1 VSKASTKA
9 TIMRKTREW
18 FSEMDYLVGTVE
30 YWNHHA
36 KRHIDLFGC
45 DLIAFGSR
53 GCILIQVTTGDNH
66 ADRKAKL
73 LGMDSTALIK
83 EAGCD
88 VAVFSWRLS
97 PEKRGSKK
105 KVWKPRLEFL

>member
-1 VSKASTKA
+1 VTKA
-9 TIMRKTREW
+9 ATKSTIMRKTREF
-18 FSEMDYLVGTVE
+18 FSEMNYLVGTVE
-30 YWNHHA
+30 SWNHFS

-53 GCILIQVTTGDNH
+53 GCILIQVTVGDSH
-66 ADRKAKL
+66 ANRKAKL
-73 LGMDSTALIK
+73 LSMDSTALIK
-83 EAGCD
+83 ESGCH
-88 VAVFSWRLS
+88 VAVMSWRLS